1 VHRSRGIVIRAG
13 IVSILKSLFD
23 RLSGTGAI
31 TQSTLSVA
39 RRGASRNSPAQIA
52 VDTGAFQVVSV
63 ADLSPA
69 AGTAAV
75 RSEAEAYALHDR
87 LVRDDPALAGTLQ
100 VVASH
105 ELFTA
110 GAA

>member
-1 VHRSRGIVIRAG
+1 M
-13 IVSILKSLFD
+13 
-23 RLSGTGAI
+23 
-31 TQSTLSVA
+31 
-39 RRGASRNSPAQIA
+39 
-52 VDTGAFQVVSV
+52 
-63 ADLSPA
+63 ADLAPA
-69 AGTAAV
+69 AGTSAV